1 MVNSASSRNPK
12 EWNNLGKAGEPS
24 AKQWVWER
32 PLRKKGRKGGGGK
45 IDLHKHFYVKGCGT
59 FSSDTSVTRWM
70 HRLFNNWPYTTM
82 NICPISIVIGQ
93 SRFKILS
100 NAKITLKIAKDFL
113 TILPSGEISANLV
126 TLYDT

>member
-1 MVNSASSRNPK
+1 
-12 EWNNLGKAGEPS
+12 
-24 AKQWVWER
+24 
-32 PLRKKGRKGGGGK
+32 
-45 IDLHKHFYVKGCGT
+45 
-59 FSSDTSVTRWM
+59 
-70 HRLFNNWPYTTM
+70 M